1 MGAGVLPRTMV
12 DGEAEFSDE
21 SSDDGDPVDGDGAV
35 RGGQRTPLLAPP
47 RLRTEDDR
55 AATRLELFFDLAY
68 VLIIHQLAVALKED
82 LGWDGVLVF
91 AGLFAVTWWSWVT
104 TTLYANRFDTNDVVY
119 RVLKLA
125 ATFAVAVMA
134 ASASTAVG
142 GDGTVAFGV
151 GYIATRLILA
161 GLYLRAWRH
170 IADARVT
177 INLYFAATVISAVVW
192 GVSLFTSSPTTYIL
206 WAVGIGIEALA
217 PLAATRWG
225 PNVPLHLEHLPE
237 RFGLFVILVLGES
250 ISAIV
255 LGMHDTHWAWS
266 SLSVAALGFT
276 IAAAVWWMYFDIGG
290 AEAKTEIQDDEHA
303 IGSGRADGYVYGHLP
318 LTLGAALL
326 GVGIEQYVLHP
337 IGEMSP
343 AGRWVL
349 CGGLVLFIAGVC
361 AILGWSSSNWRT
373 VFPWPALAIPVVLIV
388 GFIDTALPFASAVVL
403 AVGSIV
409 AVVTGIIRRRRSPV
423 ATTET

>member
-1 MGAGVLPRTMV
+1 MGDRT
-12 DGEAEFSDE
+12 SDVRDDHPGDDHP
-21 SSDDGDPVDGDGAV
+21 SGDSDASAAD
-35 RGGQRTPLLAPP
+35 QSTPLLAPP

-68 VLIIHQLAVALKED
+68 VLVIHQLALALKDD
-82 LGWDGVLVF
+82 LGWHGVAVF

-104 TTLYANRFDTNDVVY
+104 TTLYANRFDTNDVLY
-119 RVLKLA
+119 RLLKLA

-142 GDGTVAFGV
+142 GDGTVAFAV
-151 GYIATRLILA
+151 GYIATRVILA
-161 GLYLRAWRH
+161 GLYFRAWRH
-170 IADARVT
+170 ISDVRLT
-177 INLYFAATVISAVVW
+177 INLYFAATVISAMIW
-192 GVSLFTSSPTTYIL
+192 AISLLTPSPVTYIL
-206 WAVGIGIEALA
+206 WAVGIAIEAMA

-225 PNVPLHLEHLPE
+225 PDVPLHLDHLPE

-290 AEAKTEIQDDEHA
+290 AEAKTLLQDDDMA
-303 IGSGRADGYVYGHLP
+303 VSSGRADGYIYGHLP

-337 IGEMSP
+337 VGELTT

-349 CGGLVLFIAGVC
+349 CGGLALFVTGVC
-361 AILGWSSSNWRT
+361 GILGWSSSNWRT
-373 VFPWPALAIPVVLIV
+373 ILPWPALAIPVVIGIGLV
-388 GFIDTALPFASAVVL
+388 DNALPYASAIVL
-403 AVGSIV
+403 AVGSII
-409 AVVTGIIRRRRSPV
+409 AVITGIVRRRKSSME
-423 ATTET
+423 TTET

>member
-1 MGAGVLPRTMV
+1 MADRTSELGG
-12 DGEAEFSDE
+12 DRS
-21 SSDDGDPVDGDGAV
+21 DGDSADSGGD
-35 RGGQRTPLLAPP
+35 QRTPLIAPP

-68 VLIIHQLAVALKED
+68 VLVIHQLALALKDD
-82 LGWDGVLVF
+82 LGWHGVGVF

-104 TTLYANRFDTNDVVY
+104 TTLYANRFDTNDVLY

-134 ASASTAVG
+134 ASASAAVG
-142 GDGTVAFGV
+142 GDGTVAFAV
-151 GYIATRLILA
+151 GYIATRVILA

-170 IADARVT
+170 ISEVRVT
-177 INLYFAATVISAVVW
+177 INLYFAATVVSALIW
-192 GVSLFTSSPTTYIL
+192 TVSLLTPSPITYWL
-206 WAVGIGIEALA
+206 WALGIAIEAMA
-217 PLAATRWG
+217 PFAATRWG
-225 PNVPLHLEHLPE
+225 PDVPLHLEHLPE

-255 LGMHDTHWAWS
+255 LGMHETHWAWS

-290 AEAKTEIQDDEHA
+290 AEAKTLLQDDESA
-303 IGSGRADGYVYGHLP
+303 VGSGRADGYIYGHLP

-337 IGEMSP
+337 VGELT
-343 AGRWVL
+343 ATGRWVL
-349 CGGLVLFIAGVC
+349 CGGLALFISGVC
-361 AILGWSSSNWRT
+361 CIVGWSSSNWKT
-373 VFPWPALAIPVVLIV
+373 IFPWPALAIPAVIIV
-388 GFIDTALPFASAVVL
+388 GFVDNALPFASAIVL
-403 AVGSIV
+403 AVGAIV
-409 AVVTGIIRRRRSPV
+409 AVVTGTVRRRRSTMD
-423 ATTET
+423 TTET

>member
-1 MGAGVLPRTMV
+1 MGDRT
-12 DGEAEFSDE
+12 SDLRDDHPGNDHPGGD
-21 SSDDGDPVDGDGAV
+21 SDASAAD
-35 RGGQRTPLLAPP
+35 QSTPLVAPP

-68 VLIIHQLAVALKED
+68 VLVIHQLALALKDD
-82 LGWDGVLVF
+82 LGWHGVAVF
-91 AGLFAVTWWSWVT
+91 AGLFVVTWWSWVT
-104 TTLYANRFDTNDVVY
+104 TTLYANRFDTNDVLY
-119 RVLKLA
+119 RLLKLA

-142 GDGTVAFGV
+142 GDGTVAFAV
-151 GYIATRLILA
+151 GYIATRVILA
-161 GLYLRAWRH
+161 ALYFRAWRH
-170 IADARVT
+170 ISDVRLT
-177 INLYFAATVISAVVW
+177 INLYFAATVISAMIW
-192 GVSLFTSSPTTYIL
+192 AISLLTPSPVTYIL
-206 WAVGIGIEALA
+206 WAVGIAIEAMA

-225 PNVPLHLEHLPE
+225 PDVPLHLDHLPE

-290 AEAKTEIQDDEHA
+290 AEAKTLLQDDDMA
-303 IGSGRADGYVYGHLP
+303 VSSGRADGYIYGHLP

-337 IGEMSP
+337 VGELTT

-349 CGGLVLFIAGVC
+349 CGGLALFVTGIC
-361 AILGWSSSNWRT
+361 CILGWSSSNWRT
-373 VFPWPALAIPVVLIV
+373 ILPWPALAIPVVIGIGLV
-388 GFIDTALPFASAVVL
+388 DNALPYASAIVL
-403 AVGSIV
+403 AVGSVI
-409 AVVTGIIRRRRSPV
+409 AVITGIVRRRKSSME
-423 ATTET
+423 TTET

>member
-1 MGAGVLPRTMV
+1 MGERIPSQSGDQTA
-12 DGEAEFSDE
+12 
-21 SSDDGDPVDGDGAV
+21 DDDATGGD
-35 RGGQRTPLLAPP
+35 QRTPLIEPP

-68 VLIIHQLAVALKED
+68 VLVIHQLALALKDD
-82 LGWDGVLVF
+82 LGWHGVAVF
-91 AGLFAVTWWSWVT
+91 TGLFVVTWWSWVT

-125 ATFAVAVMA
+125 ATFAIAVMA
-134 ASASTAVG
+134 AAATTAVG

-151 GYIATRLILA
+151 GYIATRVILA

-170 IADARVT
+170 ITEVRVT
-177 INLYFAATVISAVVW
+177 INLYFAATATSAIIW
-192 GVSLFTSSPTTYIL
+192 TVSLFTPSPVTYIL
-206 WAVGIGIEALA
+206 WAVGIAIEAMA
-217 PLAATRWG
+217 PFAATRWG
-225 PNVPLHLEHLPE
+225 PDVPLHLEHLPE

-255 LGMHDTHWAWS
+255 LGMHETHWAWS
-266 SLSVAALGFT
+266 SSLVAALGFT

-290 AEAKTEIQDDEHA
+290 AEAKTEIQDDDRA
-303 IGSGRADGYVYGHLP
+303 VGSGRADGYIYGHLP

-337 IGEMSP
+337 VGELTA

-349 CGGLVLFIAGVC
+349 CGGLALFIAGIC
-361 AILGWSSSNWRT
+361 AILGWSSGNWRMT
-373 VFPWPALAIPVVLIV
+373 IPWPALAIPVVLII
-388 GFIDTALPFASAVVL
+388 GLIDDLLPFASAIVL
-403 AVGSIV
+403 AVGSIL
-409 AVVTGIIRRRRSPV
+409 AVVTGIVRRRRSPV
-423 ATTET
+423 ETTET

>member
-1 MGAGVLPRTMV
+1 MGDRTP
-12 DGEAEFSDE
+12 DNRGDQLGSDTEASAADQ
-21 SSDDGDPVDGDGAV
+21 P
-35 RGGQRTPLLAPP
+35 TPLLAPP

-68 VLIIHQLAVALKED
+68 VLVIHQLALALKDD
-82 LGWDGVLVF
+82 LGWHGVVTF
-91 AGLFAVTWWSWVT
+91 AGLFVVTWWSWVT
-104 TTLYANRFDTNDVVY
+104 TTLYANRFDTNDILY
-119 RVLKLA
+119 RVFKLA

-134 ASASTAVG
+134 ASAATAVG
-142 GDGTVAFGV
+142 GDGTVAFAV
-151 GYIATRLILA
+151 GYIATRVILA

-170 IADARVT
+170 IRDVRVT
-177 INLYFAATVISAVVW
+177 INLYFAATAVSALIWTIS
-192 GVSLFTSSPTTYIL
+192 LLTPSPITYIL
-206 WAVGIGIEALA
+206 WAVGIGIEAMA
-217 PLAATRWG
+217 PFAATRWG
-225 PNVPLHLEHLPE
+225 PDVPLHLEHLPE

-276 IAAAVWWMYFDIGG
+276 ITAAVWWMYFDIGG
-290 AEAKTEIQDDEHA
+290 AEAKTLLQDDDSA
-303 IGSGRADGYVYGHLP
+303 VGSGRADGYIYGHLP

-337 IGEMSP
+337 VGELTS

-349 CGGLVLFIAGVC
+349 CGGLALFIAGVC
-361 AILGWSSSNWRT
+361 CIIGWSSSNWRAII
-373 VFPWPALAIPVVLIV
+373 PWPVLAIPVVVIV
-388 GFIDTALPFASAVVL
+388 GFIDDALPYASAIVL

-409 AVVTGIIRRRRSPV
+409 AVVTGIVRRRRSDMD
-423 ATTET
+423 TTET